1 MLMVVGLGTF
11 TACTVDDE
19 AKGYTPATAS
29 GMQVYLS
36 KDLTIV
42 EVSKTE
48 STYDI
53 PVYRIDASEAA
64 TIPVEIKCDNEEYI
78 FPEVI
83 EFEAGE
89 KESKIT
95 VTYDN
100 ESIEYEKYDS
110 LYITIDPD
118 FTTIYAPGSF
128 AGLIGAPEPWTEW
141 EAVNSAG
148 TCQWALCDDMAPGYV
163 MKDLGLV
170 KRTNEIS
177 GKIQFKVTGAFGEEA
192 AEESGVSGGEK
203 TVDIIFDVDP
213 VTNVVTCNTQDTGMT
228 YSSHGTLFVADINT
242 QQEKKVL
249 DDGIY
254 DPENGSIT
262 FIAAYFVKAGLLAYG
277 EETILFDGFDRKDF
291 SLSATYLGTLTD
303 EKGDVYAAA
312 EVKLGADAAFGNAA
326 VVPGELTQEIFSS
339 IISGEYKPSRLFEK
353 DGIVKVSME
362 DMESGDYN
370 FVFISYDA
378 DNQAQ
383 DFGIIKFKYTA
394 GGATKETW
402 TKLYTGSYT
411 YSLVFTADAE
421 GTPYVDEGLELYQS
435 EADATKFKITPWG
448 YGVDFIFHMDGEGNV
463 LVDDQETGYSKDG
476 YTIYVEDLVTAAGGK
491 KDYGYSTYNQETG
504 TFKFALCYY
513 DNNNEIVEGGT
524 GYETYVL
531 DEEVK
536 ARVNRQLRAMKN
548 KKVLAAAAKKTHK
561 LHKDGSKLNVLTL
574 PKIKFTK

>member
-1 MLMVVGLGTF
+1 MVVGLGTF

-36 KDLTIV
+36 KDMTIV
-42 EVSKTE
+42 EVSKTTD
-48 STYDI
+48 SYDI
-53 PVYRIDASEAA
+53 PVYRVDASQAA
-64 TIPVEIKCDNEEYI
+64 TIPVEIKCANDEYV
-78 FPEVI
+78 FPETV
-83 EFEAGE
+83 EFKAGE

-95 VTYDN
+95 VTYDP
-100 ESIEYEKYDS
+100 ESIEYEVYDS
-110 LYITIDPD
+110 LYITISPSY
-118 FTTIYAPGSF
+118 TTVYGPASYAGV
-128 AGLIGAPEPWTEW
+128 IGAPEPWTAW
-141 EAVNSAG
+141 EPVNSAG
-148 TCQWALCDDMAPGYV
+148 TCSWALCDDMAPGYV
-163 MKDLGLV
+163 MEGLGLV

-177 GKIQFKVTGAFGEEA
+177 GKIQFKVIGAFGADA

-228 YSSHGTLFVADINT
+228 FSSYGTLFVADINT

-277 EETILFDGFDRKDF
+277 EETILFDGFERKDF
-291 SLSATYLGTLTD
+291 SLDAEYLGTLTD
-303 EKGDVYAAA
+303 EKGNVYAAA
-312 EVKLGADAAFGNAA
+312 NVTLGADAAFGVAA
-326 VVPGELTQEIFSS
+326 VVPGKVTQEVLVS
-339 IISGEYKPSRLFEK
+339 IVSGEYQPSAVFTK
-353 DGIVKVSME
+353 SGIVKVSME
-362 DMESGDYN
+362 DMESGDYT
-370 FVFISYDA
+370 FVFVNYDA
-378 DNQAQ
+378 DYMAQ
-383 DFGIIKFKYTA
+383 NYAIYSFKYTA
-394 GGATKETW
+394 GGSTKETW
-402 TKLYTGSYT
+402 TKLYSGT
-411 YSLVFTADAE
+411 YYYALVFTNSD
-421 GTPYVDEGLELYQS
+421 GTPYPDEGRELFQG
-435 EADATKFKITPWG
+435 ETDPTKFKITEWG
-448 YGVDFIFHMDGEGNV
+448 YGVDFTFTMDAEGNI

-491 KDYGYSTYNQETG
+491 KDYGYSTYDQETG

-536 ARVNRQLRAMKN
+536 ARVNRQLHAMKN

-574 PKIKFTK
+574 PKLKLAK

>member
-1 MLMVVGLGTF
+1 MVVGLGTF

-19 AKGYTPATAS
+19 VEGYTPATAS

-36 KDLTIV
+36 KDMSIV
-42 EVSKTE
+42 EVSKTTD
-48 STYDI
+48 SYDI

-100 ESIEYEKYDS
+100 ESIEYEEYDS
-110 LYITIDPD
+110 LYITIDPEY
-118 FTTIYAPGSF
+118 TTNYAPGSF

-141 EAVNSAG
+141 EIVNNTG
-148 TCQWALCDDMAPGYV
+148 TCQWVLSALVGDDCIME
-163 MKDLGLV
+163 DLGLV
-170 KRTNEIS
+170 TRTNEIS
-177 GKIQFKVTGAFGEEA
+177 GTIQFKVIGAFGSEEI
-192 AEESGVSGGEK
+192 AEKAELSGGTEP
-203 TVDIIFDVDP
+203 VDIIIEVDP
-213 VTNVVTCNTQDTGMT
+213 KTLDVTIPQQETGMT
-228 YSSHGTLFVADINT
+228 YSSYGDVYISDFDSWCIM
-242 QQEKKVL
+242 KGYSDRIGGK
-249 DDGIY
+249 Y
-254 DPENGSIT
+254 DPETGTIKFGVVYYLN
-262 FIAAYFVKAGLLAYG
+262 AGYWAYG
-277 EETILFDGFDRKDF
+277 EETILFDGFDRKDY
-291 SLSATYLGTLTD
+291 SISATYLGTLTD

-339 IISGEYKPSRLFEK
+339 IISGEYKPSRFFEK

-378 DNQAQ
+378 DNQVQ

-402 TKLYTGSYT
+402 AKLNTGSYT
-411 YSLVFTADAE
+411 YKLVFTADAE
-421 GTPYVDEGLELYQS
+421 GTPYVDEGLELFQS

-463 LVDDQETGYSKDG
+463 LVDDQETGFSKNG
-476 YTIYVEDLVTAAGGK
+476 YTIYVMDLVTAAGGK
-491 KDYGYSTYNQETG
+491 KDYGYSTYNPETG
-504 TFKFALCYY
+504 TFNFALCYY
-513 DNNNEIVEGGT
+513 DSDEEIVAT
-524 GYETYVL
+524 GKETFVL
-531 DEEVK
+531 DAETK
-536 ARVNRQLRAMKN
+536 ARVSRKLRAMKN
-548 KKVLAAAAKKTHK
+548 KKVLAAAKKTHK

-574 PKIKFTK
+574 PKIKLAK

>member
-1 MLMVVGLGTF
+1 MGLGTF
-11 TACTVDDE
+11 TACSVDDE
-19 AKGYTPATAS
+19 VAGYSAATAS

-36 KDLTIV
+36 KDMTIV

-48 STYDI
+48 SSYDI
-53 PVYRIDASEAA
+53 PVYRIDASEAVS
-64 TIPVEIKCDNEEYI
+64 IPVEIKCANEEYI
-78 FPEVI
+78 FPETI

-100 ESIEYEKYDS
+100 ESIEYEKFDS

-148 TCQWALCDDMAPGYV
+148 TCSWALCDDMAPGYV

-228 YSSHGTLFVADINT
+228 YSSYGTLFVADINT

-291 SLSATYLGTLTD
+291 SIKAEYLGTLTD
-303 EKGDVYAAA
+303 EKDNVYAAA
-312 EVKLGADAAFGNAA
+312 NVTLGADAAFGLAA
-326 VVPGELTQEIFSS
+326 VVPGQLTNDILGT
-339 IISGEYKPSRLFEK
+339 IVSGEYEPSTVFTK
-353 DGIVKVSME
+353 SGIVKVSME
-362 DMESGDYN
+362 DMESGDYT
-370 FVFISYDA
+370 FVFVNYDA
-378 DNQAQ
+378 DYMAQ
-383 DFGIIKFKYTA
+383 NFAVYSFKYTA
-394 GGATKETW
+394 GGSTKETW
-402 TKLYTGSYT
+402 TKVNTGT
-411 YSLVFTADAE
+411 YYYALVFTNSD
-421 GTPYVDEGLELYQS
+421 GTPYPDEGRELFQG
-435 EADATKFKITPWG
+435 ETDPTKFKITEWG
-448 YGVDFIFHMDGEGNV
+448 YGVDFTFTMDAEGNI
-463 LVDDQETGYSKDG
+463 LVDDQETGYSENG

-491 KDYGYSTYNQETG
+491 KDYGYSTYDQETG

-531 DEEVK
+531 DEETK
-536 ARVNRQLRAMKN
+536 ARVNRQLHAMKN
-548 KKVLAAAAKKTHK
+548 KKVLAAAKKKTHK
-561 LHKDGSKLNVLTL
+561 LHKDNSNLNVVTL
-574 PKIKFTK
+574 PKLKFAK